1 MKEFLK
7 ARPIGIGLVLGLGG
21 LMTVGCTDPN
31 YSGEGYEFVVEGQV
45 TDPGKESLKAEIYEI
60 RDVNGMADG
69 WFSIGNTHQLH
80 DNCDCHGMW
89 RGEKQYGEVRTED
102 GEVIEPSDVAI
113 GACVAFTGAI
123 RANNEGKTWT
133 ERPVY
138 EVAQIVP
145 CD

>member
-1 MKEFLK
+1 MEEFLK
-7 ARPIGIGLVLGLGG
+7 PRSLAMGMVLGLGG

-45 TDPGKESLKAEIYEI
+45 TDPGNESLKAEIYEI
-60 RDVNGMADG
+60 RETNGMADG
-69 WFSIGNTHQLH
+69 WFEIGNVHQLH

-89 RGEKQYGEVRTED
+89 TGNKQYGEVRSQE
-102 GEVIEPSDVAI
+102 GAMIEPSMVVI
-113 GACVAFTGAI
+113 GACVEFTGAI

-138 EVAQIVP
+138 EIAQIIP
-145 CD
+145 CE